1 MEYHEQAEVLQVA
14 KPPQLVDAGVLAMAL
29 RIAAN
34 SVDISR
40 PDAGVL
46 VSGMRIAANAIE
58 LRPAGAVELPEAV
71 KLWLVEVIAR
81 LDPELARVYMG
92 ELGVQP

>member
-1 MEYHEQAEVLQVA
+1 MDYPEQAEVLQVA
-14 KPPQLVDAGVLAMAL
+14 KPPRLVDAGVLAAAL
-29 RIAAN
+29 RNAAN

-40 PDAGVL
+40 PD
-46 VSGMRIAANAIE
+46 
-58 LRPAGAVELPEAV
+58 AVELPEAV

-92 ELGVQP
+92 ELGVKL

>member
-14 KPPQLVDAGVLAMAL
+14 KPPQLV
-29 RIAAN
+29 
-34 SVDISR
+34 
-40 PDAGVL
+40 DAGVL

-81 LDPELARVYMG
+81 LDPELARIYKQ
-92 ELGVQP
+92 ELEVTP

>member
-1 MEYHEQAEVLQVA
+1 MVYPEQAEVLQVA
-14 KPPQLVDAGVLAMAL
+14 KPPQFVDAGVLAMAL

-40 PDAGVL
+40 PD
-46 VSGMRIAANAIE
+46 
-58 LRPAGAVELPEAV
+58 AVELPEAV

-81 LDPELARVYMG
+81 LDPELARIYKQ
-92 ELGVQP
+92 ELEVTP